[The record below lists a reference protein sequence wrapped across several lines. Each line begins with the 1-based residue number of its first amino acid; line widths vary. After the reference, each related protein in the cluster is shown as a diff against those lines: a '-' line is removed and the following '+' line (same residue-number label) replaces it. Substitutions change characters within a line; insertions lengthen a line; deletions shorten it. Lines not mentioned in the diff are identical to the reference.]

1 MSNHRQSGYSP
12 KIYAD
17 DRWIRWDSRKWPLER
32 ERRAHQP
39 QPLKLPQRPPNP
51 VLYLGHHQETC
62 ARGLTRSA
70 LLAELLQAAA
80 ALPRENPKA
89 LAALATLLQTA
100 RTSAPES
107 LRHLASRATANKEQ
121 ATCVALGRRLHPRG
135 RWVHRARR
143 RDRRLRMALIPQGMI
158 AEGGGPLTIVACGLW
173 LQLRPRERGLPL
185 RRGHRARRRERRAHS
200 PRVPPN
206 KYRALSLIHI

>member
-1 MSNHRQSGYSP
+1 MSHHRQSGYSP

-17 DRWIRWDSRKWPLER
+17 DRWLRWDSKKWPLER

-39 QPLKLPQRPPNP
+39 QPLKLPQRPLNP

-62 ARGLTRSA
+62 ARGITSSA

-121 ATCVALGRRLHPRG
+121 ATVQASRWLASSLGTTNLRLWISTSLG
-135 RWVHRARR
+135 SSGI
-143 RDRRLRMALIPQGMI
+143 LF
-158 AEGGGPLTIVACGLW
+158 E
-173 LQLRPRERGLPL
+173 RP
-185 RRGHRARRRERRAHS
+185 HHTRRAHRRRWSGHMCSMWQKAS
-200 PRVPPN
+200 PRGKVGTPCPPP
-206 KYRALSLIHI
+206 

>member
-1 MSNHRQSGYSP
+1 MSNHHQSGYSP

-17 DRWIRWDSRKWPLER
+17 DRWIRWDTKKWPLER

-62 ARGLTRSA
+62 ARGITRSA

-89 LAALATLLQTA
+89 LAALAMLLQTT
-100 RTSAPES
+100 RTSAPEL
-107 LRHLASRATANKEQ
+107 LRHLVSDATDNIEQ
-121 ATCVALGRRLHPRG
+121 ATVEALHHL
-135 RWVHRARR
+135 AS
-143 RDRRLRMALIPQGMI
+143 
-158 AEGGGPLTIVACGLW
+158 IVRTTDLGIFW
-173 LQLRPRERGLPL
+173 L
-185 RRGHRARRRERRAHS
+185 S
-200 PRVPPN
+200 T
-206 KYRALSLIHI
+206 SLDS